1 MFHDRERITKP
12 MKKGFEDEYKKL
24 EQNLPKIISGNLEI
38 PMQEIKSL
46 KNEVNKLKK
55 GTKFTAERSGRKSK

>member
-1 MFHDRERITKP
+1 

>member
-1 MFHDRERITKP
+1 MLHYRERITKP